1 MLRAILVRQGII
13 ELEDTPLPE
22 PIKGEVLIR
31 VKTAMTCGTDLK
43 AYLRGHKLIP
53 MPGPF
58 GHEYAGEVVAVGED
72 VNNFKIGDEVMGVH
86 SAPCMSCDYCKRGFF
101 NLCENIMSTKVLGS
115 YAEFLLLP
123 AHIVNLN
130 LYHKPENIS
139 FEEAALLEPFSCVVH
154 PYRGIDLEKAQNALV
169 IGSGAIGLMHSVFL
183 KSHGLM
189 VTVMDMNRDRL
200 SIAKKMGVDLTVSPE
215 EIDDTLRKVCGG
227 IGFDLVVE
235 CTGQVRV
242 WESAVGYVRR
252 GGTVLLFGGC
262 PSGSKVTYLT
272 NRLHYDELTI
282 KGSFHYTPDDV
293 RYARDLLI
301 SKKLNLMPLVTGSF
315 SLQDIK
321 EVFRLLSE
329 GKGIKYAIIPDSTL
343 K

>member
-1 MLRAILVRQGII
+1 MIRAILVREGII

-22 PIKGEVLIR
+22 PAPGEVLIR

-58 GHEYAGEVVAVGED
+58 GHEYAGEVVAVGDD

-86 SAPCMSCDYCKRGFF
+86 SAPCMSCDYCNREAF
-101 NLCENIMSTKVLGS
+101 NLCETIMNTKVLGS

-123 AHIVNLN
+123 AHIVDLN
-130 LYHKPENIS
+130 LYHKPAYIT
-139 FEEAALLEPFSCVVH
+139 FEEAALLEPLSCVVH
-154 PYRGIDLEKAQNALV
+154 PYRGMGLEKAQNALV
-169 IGSGAIGLMHSVFL
+169 IGSGAIGLMHSAFL
-183 KSHGLM
+183 KSHGLK
-189 VTVMDMNRDRL
+189 VVVMDMNRERL
-200 SIAKKMGVDLTVSPE
+200 GVARKMGIDFTVGPE
-215 EIDDTLRKVCGG
+215 EIDDISRKVCGG
-227 IGFDLVVE
+227 LGFDIVVE
-235 CTGQVRV
+235 CTGQVSV

-293 RYARDLLI
+293 RYARELI
-301 SKKLNLMPLVTGSF
+301 VGRKLNLLPLVTGSF
-315 SLQDIK
+315 GLHDIK
-321 EVFRLLSE
+321 KVFRLLSE
-329 GKGIKYAIIPDSTL
+329 GKGIKYAILPDSTL
-343 K
+343 E